1 MMMSM
6 MSEMSETTRLRLINA
21 TIKYHERVIIHD
33 FSLSVKSGEMVFITG
48 SNGAGKS
55 TLLKAI
61 AGLLPLSSG
70 TLERPERLCFVPQIE
85 EADRDFPARVREI
98 VITGTQ
104 RQGRLFYSREDK
116 ERAAKVMKELEI
128 SELSDRELTTLSGG
142 QLRRVFIARAL
153 CGRPELLLLD
163 EPCAGLDAHSH
174 EILFAALRK
183 LLTDG
188 CSILMVSH
196 DESDIAGIANS
207 SSSSSYSSR
216 VVNLS

>member
-1 MMMSM
+1 MMSM

>member
-1 MMMSM
+1 MT
-6 MSEMSETTRLRLINA
+6 EITRLRLNNA

-33 FSLSVKSGEMVFITG
+33 FSLSAKSGEMVFITG

-70 TLERPERLCFVPQIE
+70 TLERPERLCYVPQLE

-104 RQGRLFYSREDK
+104 RAGRLFYSHEDK
-116 ERAAKVMKELEI
+116 MLSAQTMQELGI
-128 SELSDRELTTLSGG
+128 SELSDRRLTTLSGG

-163 EPCAGLDAHSH
+163 EPCAGLDAQAH

-183 LLTDG
+183 LLANG
-188 CSILMVSH
+188 CAVLMVTH
-196 DESDIAGIANS
+196 DDSDIEGIEN
-207 SSSSSYSSR
+207 SR
-216 VVNLS
+216 VINLS

>member
-1 MMMSM
+1 M
-6 MSEMSETTRLRLINA
+6 MSETTRLRLINA

-33 FSLSVKSGEMVFITG
+33 FSLCVKSGEMVFITG

-104 RQGRLFYSREDK
+104 RQGRLFYSHKDK

-128 SELSDRELTTLSGG
+128 SELADRELTTLSGG

-153 CGRPELLLLD
+153 CGKPELLLLD

-207 SSSSSYSSR
+207 SSSSR